1 MITRKEG
8 NYIMANKVKVS
19 IWKNF
24 SFYFILV
31 FAVLVVLFSIQL
43 FSVNVVPSKFL
54 IPIVTILILLLIL
67 LSALQFGKK
76 INKINKL
83 LGKILIVILSL
94 VLVVG
99 NWYLFKTGSAFSRI
113 TNSDTETSVVSIVVM
128 VDSSYQD
135 IQDLKGKKVGTIST
149 GDTTTQDKAL
159 KDLTND
165 LGRSPSTVTYK
176 AYDEFGDDLYNG
188 AIDAIILNEGAR
200 GMFEENHPS
209 FDKETRIIKSYT
221 YKTESKDLSKNVDVS
236 SEAFNVYITGI
247 DTYGTLATVSRSDV
261 NIIVSINPI
270 NHQILITGIPR
281 DYYVPQTCQGGQ
293 SDKLTHTGMFGVEC
307 TLQTVE
313 NYMDIDINYYARVN
327 FSSLVDIVD
336 ALGGIT
342 VNSQYGFTGY
352 TNGNVTII
360 PGENQLNGE
369 QALAFVRERY
379 SLPNGDRDRNKN
391 QMLVIEAMI
400 KKAISPSIITN
411 YGSIMNAVS
420 GSFQTNMEQNEITTF
435 IKKQLDEMSGWD
447 IKQIQLNGSGST
459 QYSPA
464 NGFNSYVM
472 IPNDTTVQN
481 ASSLIKK
488 INSGQMITDE
498 DVAYQL
504 QLENEN

>member
-1 MITRKEG
+1 MTKKGKKNIKKESG
-8 NYIMANKVKVS
+8 L
-19 IWKNF
+19 
-24 SFYFILV
+24 YFVLLLAILV
-31 FAVLVVLFSIQL
+31 VAFCIQL
-43 FSVNVVPSKFL
+43 FTVNIVPSKFL
-54 IPIVTILILLLIL
+54 FPVIISLLILLVL

-76 INKINKL
+76 INKINKI
-83 LGKILIVILSL
+83 LGKTLIIIFSLILVY
-94 VLVVG
+94 G
-99 NWYLFKTGSAFSRI
+99 NWFLFKTGNAFSRI
-113 TNSDTETSVVSIVVM
+113 TETDTETAVISIVVM
-128 VDSSYQD
+128 ADSTYQN
-135 IQDLKGKKVGTIST
+135 IQDLKGKKIGTIST

-159 KDLTND
+159 EDLTND
-165 LGRSPSTVTYK
+165 LGRSPSTVTYN
-176 AYDEFGDDLYNG
+176 AYNEFGDDLYNG
-188 AIDAIILNEGAR
+188 TVDAIILNEGAR

-209 FDKETRIIKSYT
+209 FDKETRVIKSYT

-236 SEAFNVYITGI
+236 SETFNVYITGI

-261 NIIVSINPI
+261 NMIVSINPT

-342 VNSQYGFTGY
+342 VDSPYAFQPLHGTTYVNQGLNNFS
-352 TNGNVTII
+352 
-360 PGENQLNGE
+360 GEE
-369 QALAFVRERY
+369 ALAFVRERY

-391 QMLVIEAMI
+391 QMLVVEAMI

-435 IKKQLDEMSGWD
+435 IKKQLNEMSGWD

-498 DVAYQL
+498 DVTYQL